1 MFTPKSIICLREYD
15 RQTFTKDLFAGIT
28 VGVVALPLAMA
39 FAIAS
44 GLPPERGIF
53 TAVVA
58 GFLISALGGS
68 RVQIGGPTGAF
79 VILVGTVAAQ
89 YGYNG
94 LVIATLLAGALLV
107 VMGLA
112 RFGAMIKFI
121 PYPVVTGF
129 TAGIAVVIFSTQIR
143 DFFGLTVPE
152 VPIEFFDK
160 WAMYVA
166 SFHTIN
172 FNAFG
177 IGLGTILFILLLR
190 RISPRIPGML
200 VALIA
205 SAVLTSVLQLDV
217 ETIGTRFG
225 NLPRILPAPSFPTLD
240 WTTIRELIS
249 PAFTI
254 ALLAGIESLL
264 SATVADG
271 MMGTRHKS
279 NMELVAQGVGN
290 IGSAIFGGL
299 PATGAIARTA
309 TNVKSGGRTPMA
321 GIIHAATLLV
331 IMIAFAPL
339 AKHIPLAALSGIL
352 MIVAYN
358 MSEIDQFRGL
368 LRSPRSDV
376 VVLLSTFA
384 LTVVIDLTIAVQV
397 GVVLAAL
404 LFIRRMSEVANVGVV
419 TREFQD
425 SEEKPD
431 PNAIGKRRVPPG
443 VEVFEI
449 NGPFFFGAAETFRD
463 TLRALKSKPKVLIVR
478 MRQVPVI
485 DATGLHLLEELH
497 NQCRRDGTQVVFS
510 GVHAQPLFALQRTE
524 LWDRIGGTDNV
535 FGNIDDALNRART
548 ILGLPTEEP
557 RHDSE
562 PEVARERKKPE

>member
-1 MFTPKSIICLREYD
+1 MFTPKSIICLREYN
-15 RQTFTKDLFAGIT
+15 RETFTKDLFAGIT

-44 GLPPERGIF
+44 GLPPERGLF

-143 DFFGLTVPE
+143 DFFGLKLDE
-152 VPIEFFDK
+152 VPIEFFEK
-160 WAMYVA
+160 WALYFRNLDTV
-166 SFHTIN
+166 N
-172 FNAFG
+172 FYAFG
-177 IGLGTILFILLLR
+177 VGLGTILLILLLR

-200 VALIA
+200 LSLIVA
-205 SAVLTSVLQLDV
+205 AVVTSFWDLPI
-217 ETIGTRFG
+217 ETIGSRFG
-225 NLPRILPAPSFPTLD
+225 DLPRVLPAPSFPTLD
-240 WTTIRELIS
+240 WGTIRELIS

-279 NMELVAQGVGN
+279 NMELIAQGTAN
-290 IGSAIFGGL
+290 IGSAIFGGI

-321 GIIHAATLLV
+321 GIIHAVTLLI
-331 IMIAFAPL
+331 IMIAFAPQ
-339 AKHIPLAALSGIL
+339 AKYIPLAALSGIL
-352 MIVAYN
+352 MIVSYN
-358 MSEIDQFRGL
+358 MSEIDQFRSL
-368 LRSPRSDV
+368 LRAPRSDV

-397 GVVLAAL
+397 GVVMAAL
-404 LFIRRMSEVANVGVV
+404 LFIRRMSEVASVGVV

-463 TLRALKSKPKVLIVR
+463 TLRALRTKPKVLIVR

-497 NQCRRDGTQVVFS
+497 SQCRRDGTKVVFS

-524 LWDRIGGTDNV
+524 LFEHIGAENV
-535 FGNIDDALNRART
+535 FGNIDDALNRARE
-548 ILGLPTEEP
+548 ILGLPIEETRP
-557 RHDSE
+557 E
-562 PEVARERKKPE
+562 FVPEVARERIQKPE

>member
-1 MFTPKSIICLREYD
+1 MFTPKSIICLREYN
-15 RQTFTKDLFAGIT
+15 RETFTKDLFAGIT

-44 GLPPERGIF
+44 GLPPERGLF

-94 LVIATLLAGALLV
+94 LVIATLLAGALLI

-143 DFFGLTVPE
+143 DFFGLKLEE
-152 VPIEFFDK
+152 VPIEFFEK
-160 WAMYVA
+160 WALYFRNLDTV
-166 SFHTIN
+166 N
-172 FNAFG
+172 FFAFG
-177 IGLGTILFILLLR
+177 VGLGSILLILLLR

-200 VALIA
+200 VTLIVA
-205 SAVLTSVLQLDV
+205 AAVTSFWKLPI
-217 ETIGTRFG
+217 ETIGSRFG
-225 NLPRILPAPSFPTLD
+225 DLPRVLPAPSFPTLD
-240 WTTIRELIS
+240 WNTIRELIS

-279 NMELVAQGVGN
+279 NMELIAQGTAN
-290 IGSAIFGGL
+290 IGSAIFGGI

-321 GIIHAATLLV
+321 GIIHAVTLLV
-331 IMIAFAPL
+331 IMIAFAPQ
-339 AKHIPLAALSGIL
+339 AKYIPLAALSGIL

-358 MSEIDQFRGL
+358 MSEIDQFRSL
-368 LRSPRSDV
+368 LRAPRSDV

-397 GVVLAAL
+397 GVVMAAL
-404 LFIRRMSEVANVGVV
+404 LFIRRMSEVASVGVV

-463 TLRALKSKPKVLIVR
+463 TLRALRTKPKVLIVR

-497 NQCRRDGTQVVFS
+497 SQCRRDGTKVVFS

-524 LWDRIGGTDNV
+524 LFEHIGAENV
-535 FGNIDDALNRART
+535 FGNIDDALNRARVL
-548 ILGLPTEEP
+548 LGLPIEETRP
-557 RHDSE
+557 E
-562 PEVARERKKPE
+562 FVPEVARERNQKPE

>member
-1 MFTPKSIICLREYD
+1 MFVPKSIVCLRDYNRE
-15 RQTFTKDLFAGIT
+15 TFTKDLFAGIT

-44 GLPPERGIF
+44 GLPPERGLF

-79 VILVGTVAAQ
+79 VVLVGTVAAQ

-94 LVIATLLAGALLV
+94 LVIATILAGMLLV

-121 PYPVVTGF
+121 PLPVVTGF
-129 TAGIAVVIFSTQIR
+129 TAGIAVIIFSTQIR
-143 DFFGLTVPE
+143 DFFGLTLHE
-152 VPIEFFDK
+152 IPIDFFDK
-160 WAMYVA
+160 WAQYLLHID
-166 SFHTIN
+166 SFN
-172 FNAFG
+172 PYSLAV
-177 IGLGTILFILLLR
+177 GLGTIVLILGLR
-190 RISPRIPGML
+190 RINPRIPGML
-200 VALIA
+200 VALIVA
-205 SAVLTSVLQLDV
+205 AVATSFWQFPI
-217 ETIGTRFG
+217 ETIGSRFG
-225 NLPRILPAPSFPTLD
+225 NLPRVLPAPSFPTLD
-240 WTTIRELIS
+240 WGTIRELIS

-279 NMELVAQGVGN
+279 NVELVGQGIAN

-309 TNVKSGGRTPMA
+309 TNVKSGGRTPVA
-321 GIIHAATLLV
+321 GMIHALTLLL
-331 IMIAFAPL
+331 IMIAFAPQ
-339 AKHIPLAALSGIL
+339 AKYIPLAALSGIL
-352 MIVAYN
+352 MIVAWN
-358 MSEIDQFRGL
+358 MSEIERFRAL
-368 LRSPRSDV
+368 LRTPRSDV
-376 VVLLSTFA
+376 VVLLSTFILTIA
-384 LTVVIDLTIAVQV
+384 VDLTVAVQV
-397 GVVLAAL
+397 GVVMAAL
-404 LFIRRMSEVANVGVV
+404 LFMRRMSEVANVGVV

-425 SEEKPD
+425 SEDKPD
-431 PNAIGKRRVPPG
+431 PNAIGKKRVPPG

-449 NGPFFFGAAETFRD
+449 NGPLFFGAAETFRD
-463 TLRALKSKPKVLIVR
+463 TLRTLTTKPKVLIVR

-485 DATGLHLLEELH
+485 DATGLQLLDELH
-497 NQCRRDGTQVVFS
+497 KECKRDGTQLIFS
-510 GVHAQPLFALQRTE
+510 GVHAQPLVALQRTG
-524 LWDRIGGTDNV
+524 LWDRVGADNV

-548 ILGLPTEEP
+548 ILGLPIEAAK
-557 RHDSE
+557 HDSE
-562 PEVARERKKPE
+562 PEVAREKKRP

>member
-1 MFTPKSIICLREYD
+1 MFTPKSIICLREYN
-15 RQTFTKDLFAGIT
+15 RETFTKDLFAGIT

-44 GLPPERGIF
+44 GLPPERGLF

-94 LVIATLLAGALLV
+94 LVIATILAGALLI

-143 DFFGLTVPE
+143 DFFGLKLDD
-152 VPIEFFDK
+152 VPIEFFEK
-160 WAMYVA
+160 WALYFRNLDTV
-166 SFHTIN
+166 N
-172 FNAFG
+172 FYAFG
-177 IGLGTILFILLLR
+177 IGLGTILLILLLR

-200 VALIA
+200 VTLIVA
-205 SAVLTSVLQLDV
+205 AVVTSFWNLPI
-217 ETIGTRFG
+217 ETIGSRFG
-225 NLPRILPAPSFPTLD
+225 DLPRVLPAPSFPTLD
-240 WTTIRELIS
+240 WNTIRELIS

-279 NMELVAQGVGN
+279 NMELIAQGTAN
-290 IGSAIFGGL
+290 IGSAIFGGI

-321 GIIHAATLLV
+321 GIIHAVTLLV
-331 IMIAFAPL
+331 IMIAFAPQ
-339 AKHIPLAALSGIL
+339 AKYIPLAALSGIL

-358 MSEIDQFRGL
+358 MSEIDQFRSL
-368 LRSPRSDV
+368 LRAPRSDV

-384 LTVVIDLTIAVQV
+384 LTVIIDLTIAVQV
-397 GVVLAAL
+397 GVVMAAL
-404 LFIRRMSEVANVGVV
+404 LFIRRMSEVASVGVV

-425 SEEKPD
+425 AEDKPD

-463 TLRALKSKPKVLIVR
+463 TLRALRTKPKVLIVR

-497 NQCRRDGTQVVFS
+497 SQCRRDGTKVVFS

-524 LWDRIGGTDNV
+524 LFEHIGAENV
-535 FGNIDDALNRART
+535 FGNIDDALNRARE
-548 ILGLPTEEP
+548 ILGLPIEETRP
-557 RHDSE
+557 E
-562 PEVARERKKPE
+562 FVPEVARERNQKPD

>member
-1 MFTPKSIICLREYD
+1 MFTPKSIICLREYN
-15 RQTFTKDLFAGIT
+15 RESFTKDLFAGLT

-44 GLPPERGIF
+44 GLPPERGLF
-53 TAVVA
+53 TAVIA

-79 VILVGTVAAQ
+79 VVLVGAVAEQ
-89 YGYNG
+89 SGYGG
-94 LVIATLLAGALLV
+94 LVIATILAGALLI

-143 DFFGLTVPE
+143 DFFGLRLE
-152 VPIEFFDK
+152 DVPIGFFDK
-160 WAMYVA
+160 WALYVR
-166 SFHTIN
+166 SFGTAN
-172 FNAFG
+172 VYAFSIG
-177 IGLGTILFILLLR
+177 IGTILLILLLR

-200 VALIA
+200 VGLIIAA
-205 SAVLTSVLQLDV
+205 SVTSTFSLPI
-217 ETIGTRFG
+217 ETVGSRFG
-225 NLPRILPAPSFPTLD
+225 DLPRMLPAPSLPALD
-240 WTTIRELIS
+240 WSMIRDLIS

-271 MMGTRHKS
+271 MLGTRHKS
-279 NMELVAQGVGN
+279 NMELIAQGAAN
-290 IGSAIFGGL
+290 IGSAVFGGI

-309 TNVKSGGRTPMA
+309 TNVKSGGRTPVA
-321 GIIHAATLLV
+321 GIIHALTLLV
-331 IMIAFAPL
+331 IMIAFAPQ
-339 AKHIPLAALSGIL
+339 AKYIPLAALSGIL

-358 MSEIDQFRGL
+358 MSEIDQFRFL
-368 LRSPRSDV
+368 LRAPRSDV

-384 LTVVIDLTIAVQV
+384 LTVMIDLTIAVQV
-397 GVVLAAL
+397 GVVMAAL

-419 TREFQD
+419 TRELYD
-425 SEEKPD
+425 TEESPD
-431 PNAIGKRRVPPG
+431 PNAIGKRRVPPD

-463 TLRALKSKPKVLIVR
+463 TMRALKSRPKVLIVR

-485 DATGLHLLEELH
+485 DATGLHLLEELYF
-497 NQCRRDGTQVVFS
+497 QCRRDGAHLVLS
-510 GVHAQPLFALQRTE
+510 GVHAQPLFALQRAE
-524 LWDRIGGTDNV
+524 LWERIGTENV

-548 ILGLPTEEP
+548 ILGLPVEEP

-562 PEVARERKKPE
+562 PEVAREGKQARD